1 WVQDLRLASK
11 QARSSGAT
19 GTLQA
24 PMHGRVT
31 QVLVAAGQ
39 PVEAGALLLVMEAM
53 KIEHRLHAPCRG
65 VVQALHAK
73 VGDQVAARQALAE
86 VA

>member
-1 WVQDLRLASK
+1 MRDLRLAST
-11 QARSSGAT
+11 GAASER
-19 GTLQA
+19 GAGALRA

-31 QVLVAAGQ
+31 QVLVGVGQ
-39 PVEAGALLLVMEAM
+39 PVEAGALLVVMEAM

-65 VVQALHAK
+65 IVQALHAK